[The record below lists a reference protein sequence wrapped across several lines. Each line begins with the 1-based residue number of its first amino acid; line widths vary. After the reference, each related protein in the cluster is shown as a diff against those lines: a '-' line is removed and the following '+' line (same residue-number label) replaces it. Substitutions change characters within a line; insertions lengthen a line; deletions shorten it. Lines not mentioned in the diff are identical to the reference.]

1 MSLRS
6 RLACLL
12 AAALLLT
19 PLLPA
24 TAAPPRP
31 SEACPKVLNLKTN
44 NLTNPLGIA
53 AGAPRLSWQL
63 DGTRRGTTQ
72 TRYEIHVASTAARR
86 SARTSGTAAPSSR
99 TARSTSRTADP
110 R

>member
-24 TAAPPRP
+24 TAAPPSGP
-31 SEACPKVLNLKTN
+31 EEARSKVLNLKTN
-44 NLTNPLGIA
+44 SLTNPLGIA
-53 AGAPRLSWQL
+53 ADAPRLS
-63 DGTRRGTTQ
+63 
-72 TRYEIHVASTAARR
+72 
-86 SARTSGTAAPSSR
+86 
-99 TARSTSRTADP
+99 
-110 R
+110 